1 MMMTKL
7 HGRKKTLRAVSEV
20 DPELRQEIE
29 QLFSPPILWAF
40 RNQAK
45 IQQRFAEIV
54 SDSARRAVATHPTNP
69 KAITAAVS
77 RLSMDGASW
86 RSYRFG
92 DRAWQ
97 ADAWRLYDI
106 TGQLRFVSNWVGNSV
121 SRCELY
127 VAEVGPDGNP
137 GRRVDDNDTVAAL
150 AAGPLGSGDTKAEAL
165 RLLGIDLF
173 VPGEAYIVAESGA
186 AEDGSDLWW
195 VVTARQIRRQGDKIT
210 VARSPL
216 YGGGVMEYREGVDL
230 ILRVWTPHP
239 ADTEQPDSP
248 TRSAIPDLREM
259 EALRKR
265 EFAELDS
272 RLSGAGLFAIPES
285 LELPRGDDDPVG
297 AAGFSA
303 LLGRVM
309 GRSLRDRSSAE
320 AMVPIIITGPG
331 DDIAKIRHIT
341 LWSELSEQIGTM
353 REGALRSLAQ
363 SLDIPPEVLLGLGG
377 TTNHWNAWAIS
388 REAVQVHIK
397 PILTRIA
404 AALTTGYLAPALEAL
419 GLDPSAYMYVF
430 DTAPLTINPDR
441 STDALNLHDRM
452 LISDDA
458 TREASAWGADDAP
471 SREERAVRIV
481 EKLLF
486 TQPDAV
492 LADPALRALIGLPGI
507 MVMEASPAGPEPAPD
522 PGPVGEPEPVEETE
536 SPPVE
541 EMEPPNPTGPM
552 MSFQFGGGE
561 VPAGLSFAAQL
572 AVRRALSLAGT
583 RLVPHSRR
591 PAGVPRHQLHVHH
604 GPVEGR
610 QKADVFLDGS
620 WRSEFEGIGATFGV
634 DDTAFL
640 GVVEEHC
647 RDLLSRGI
655 AYHPA
660 DVDALFASPATRIRL
675 MAPGL
680 VSAVRH
686 G

>member
-1 MMMTKL
+1 MMTKL
-7 HGRKKTLRAVSEV
+7 LSRSRKKNLRAVSEV

-29 QLFSPPILWAF
+29 QLFSPPVLWAF
-40 RNQAK
+40 RKQST
-45 IQQRFAEIV
+45 IQQRFAEII
-54 SDSARRAVATHPTNP
+54 SDSARRAIADQPTSP

-137 GRRVDDNDTVAAL
+137 GKRVDDNDTVSAL

-186 AEDGSDLWW
+186 ADDGSDLWW
-195 VVTARQIRRQGDKIT
+195 VVTARQIRRQGDRIT

-272 RLSGAGLFAIPES
+272 RLSGAGLFAIPDS
-285 LELPRGDDDPVG
+285 LELPRGDDDPPG

-303 LLGRVM
+303 LLGRIM
-309 GRSLRDRSSAE
+309 SRSLRDRSSAE

-331 DDIAKIRHIT
+331 DDIEKIRHIT
-341 LWSELSEQIGTM
+341 LWSELSAQIGDM

-430 DTAPLTINPDR
+430 DTAPLTTNPDR
-441 STDALNLHDRM
+441 SGDALNLHDRM
-452 LISDDA
+452 LISDEA
-458 TREASAWGADDAP
+458 TRTASAWGADDAP

-486 TQPDAV
+486 AKPDAV
-492 LADPALRALIGLPGI
+492 LADPALRALIGLP
-507 MVMEASPAGPEPAPD
+507 VLEVPAAPAVEAEPTPVEVTGPA
-522 PGPVGEPEPVEETE
+522 PVEETE
-536 SPPVE
+536 GPPVE
-541 EMEPPNPTGPM
+541 ETVPPSPTTGPM

-561 VPAGLSFAAQL
+561 VSPGLSFAAQL
-572 AVRRALSLAGT
+572 AVRRALALAGT

-591 PAGVPRHQLHVHH
+591 PAGVPRHQLHVCH
-604 GPVEGR
+604 GPVDGR
-610 QKADVFLDGS
+610 RKAEFLDGS
-620 WRSEFEGIGATFGV
+620 WRDEFEGVGVTFGV
-634 DDTAFL
+634 DDQVFL
-640 GVVEEHC
+640 GIVEEHC
-647 RDLLSRGI
+647 RDLLTRGI
-655 AYHPA
+655 AYDPA

-675 MAPGL
+675 MAPG
-680 VSAVRH
+680 VVAAVRH